1 MATLFWTLD
10 ILLPEDLP
18 FSGHNKFYV
27 QPFSLYMFFISR
39 EVAINLFIEG
49 VRVMQR
55 TEIKRGMVLL
65 LLLLVFIS

>member
-18 FSGHNKFYV
+18 FSGHNKFFV

-55 TEIKRGMVLL
+55 TD
-65 LLLLVFIS
+65 

>member
-1 MATLFWTLD
+1 
-10 ILLPEDLP
+10 
-18 FSGHNKFYV
+18 
-27 QPFSLYMFFISR
+27 MFFISR

-65 LLLLVFIS
+65 LLLLVLISWELKYLEVQLFTHP